1 MLSLNKFIEKL
12 EGKWYSNQTIYFM
25 LSKKTKSYRNTMIF
39 KKNFFKE
46 DNLKQ
51 YNSPHIIYEKLAY
64 KNLAYSYTI
73 LNDNCIKIL
82 SESKAHNIK
91 YIEYIYSISQNFRIS
106 IVYIKN
112 LQKCLAVSFN
122 SYIKQAHYLD

>member
-12 EGKWYSNQTIYFM
+12 QGKWYSNQTIYFIS
-25 LSKKTKSYRNTMIF
+25 SKKIKNYRNTMIF

-51 YNSPHIIYEKLAY
+51 YNSAHIIYEKLASE
-64 KNLAYSYTI
+64 NSAYSYTI
-73 LNDNCIKIL
+73 LSDNCIKIL
-82 SESKAHNIK
+82 SESKTYNIK

-122 SYIKQAHYLD
+122 SYIKQTHYLD

>member
-12 EGKWYSNQTIYFM
+12 EGKWYSNQTIYFI
-25 LSKKTKSYRNTMIF
+25 SNKKTKNYRNTMIF
-39 KKNFFKE
+39 KE
-46 DNLKQ
+46 ENLKQ

-73 LNDNCIKIL
+73 LSDNCIKIL